1 MNAPRALNAAAVNA
15 ANTSADT
22 TANTAMKGCRR
33 SRIGRNAIA
42 RHTAP
47 IKENTNDNTPEEM
60 ETYKYQLRRGGRKEI
75 CPNCGQ
81 RRFVPYVLTEDNET
95 IVNPDWGRCDRE
107 NSCGYWMKPNGNP
120 VIQEPKPRKPETP
133 MWIEPFVTTLFGNS
147 LAPYAEWLIGKE
159 KGFKAFMD
167 YNIGTAYD
175 GGCIFVQVDVFGK
188 MRAGKIIRYK
198 DGHRVKDGLP
208 VRWLHKDKFYKRF
221 VHGDTLKQCFF
232 GEHLLPMRPDSPVAV
247 VESEKTALLM
257 SAIRPEYVWL
267 ATGGS
272 CGLQNAEKTKVL
284 ERRDVTLFPDN
295 GMYLKWRQIAMPKGW
310 AVNEEC
316 LPANEHVAAGYD
328 ILDLYEWWLL
338 DAQHRREYHDEI
350 R

>member
-1 MNAPRALNAAAVNA
+1 
-15 ANTSADT
+15 
-22 TANTAMKGCRR
+22 
-33 SRIGRNAIA
+33 
-42 RHTAP
+42 
-47 IKENTNDNTPEEM
+47 M

-75 CPNCGQ
+75 CPNCGK

-107 NSCGYWMKPNGNP
+107 NSCGYWVKPNGNP
-120 VIQEPKPRKPETP
+120 VIQDPKPKKPETP
-133 MWIEPFVTTLFGNS
+133 IRIEHFVFASAAVTEKNTLK
-147 LAPYAEWLIGKE
+147 PYADLLVGKD
-159 KGFKAFMD
+159 KANKAFGL
-167 YNIGTAYD
+167 YRVGTTSD
-175 GGCIFVQVDVFGK
+175 GGCIFLQVNALGIV
-188 MRAGKIIRYK
+188 RAGKIMHYK

-208 VRWLHKDKFYKRF
+208 VRWLHKEPYYRQFA
-221 VHGDTLKQCFF
+221 HGDTLKQCFF
-232 GEHLLPMRPDSPVAV
+232 GEHLLYQRPDAPVAI

-272 CGLQNAEKTKVL
+272 CGLQNPEKTKVL
-284 ERRDVTLFPDN
+284 DGRDVTLFPDN

-316 LPANEHVAAGYD
+316 LPANEHVAPGYD
-328 ILDLYEWWLL
+328 ILDLYEWRLL
-338 DAQHRREYHDEI
+338 DSQHRREYHDEV

>member
-1 MNAPRALNAAAVNA
+1 
-15 ANTSADT
+15 
-22 TANTAMKGCRR
+22 
-33 SRIGRNAIA
+33 
-42 RHTAP
+42 
-47 IKENTNDNTPEEM
+47 M
-60 ETYKYQLRRGGRKEI
+60 ETYKYQLRRSGRKEI
-75 CPNCGQ
+75 CPNCGK

-120 VIQEPKPRKPETP
+120 VIQDPKPKKPETP
-133 MWIEPFVTTLFGNS
+133 MWFEPFVTTLVGNS
-147 LAPYAEWLIGKE
+147 LAPFADWLIGKD
-159 KGFKAFMD
+159 KAFKAFMD
-167 YNIGTAYD
+167 YHIGTAYD
-175 GGCIFVQVDVFGK
+175 GGCIFVQVDVLGK
-188 MRAGKIIRYK
+188 IRTGKIIRYK

-208 VRWLHKDKFYKRF
+208 VRWLHKDKHYKQF

-232 GEHLLPMRPDSPVAV
+232 GEHLLLMRPDAPVAI

-257 SAIRPEYVWL
+257 SAIRPEYIWL

-284 ERRDVTLFPDN
+284 EGRDVTLFPDN

-316 LPANEHVAAGYD
+316 LPANEHVAVGYD
-328 ILDLYEWWLL
+328 ILDLYEWWLI
-338 DAQHRREYHDEI
+338 DAQNRREYHDKV